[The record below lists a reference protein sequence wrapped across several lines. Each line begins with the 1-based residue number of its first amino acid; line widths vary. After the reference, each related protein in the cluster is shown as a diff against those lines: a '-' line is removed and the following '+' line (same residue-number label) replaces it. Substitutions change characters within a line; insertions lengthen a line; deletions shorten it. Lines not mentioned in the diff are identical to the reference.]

1 MFLTFAGDKIHIM
14 KRILLVIML
23 SFTLISAQSQQ
34 STIPTTNPDTY
45 MKGDMLLSLD
55 IQAVQMAKPVS
66 DAITW
71 EGVPFRA
78 GFEYLFYNKS
88 KIFLSTGLNAKY
100 LRHQPGDGNN
110 YGVFGLAVP
119 INIHFSLVPRLNTY
133 VGYKIGYSF
142 DGYKPASESTIDGYE
157 GMYSDGYL
165 GVRYFLTPNFAIYS
179 ELSADAMRL
188 YGGLSYKF

>member
-1 MFLTFAGDKIHIM
+1 M

-23 SFTLISAQSQQ
+23 SILMISAKSQQ
-34 STIPTTNPDTY
+34 SSIATTNPDTY
-45 MKGDMLLSLD
+45 VKGDMLLSMD
-55 IQAVQMAKPVS
+55 IQAVKMAKPVS

-71 EGVPFRA
+71 EGVPLRA

-88 KIFLSTGLNAKY
+88 NLFLSTGLNAKY

>member
-1 MFLTFAGDKIHIM
+1 M
-14 KRILLVIML
+14 KRLLLIFLL
-23 SFTLISAQSQQ
+23 SFTIISAKSQQ
-34 STIPTTNPDTY
+34 SGIAAANPDTF
-45 MKGDMLLSLD
+45 MKGDMLLSMD

-78 GFEYLFYNKS
+78 GFEYLFFNKS

-100 LRHQPGDGNN
+100 LRHQPGNGNN
-110 YGVFGLAVP
+110 YGVLGLAVP
-119 INIHFSLVPRLNTY
+119 INIHVILIHRLDTY
-133 VGYKIGYSF
+133 LGYKIGYYF
-142 DGYKPASESTIDGYE
+142 DGYKPANESATGSYE

>member
-1 MFLTFAGDKIHIM
+1 
-14 KRILLVIML
+14 ML
-23 SFTLISAQSQQ
+23 SILMISAKSQQ
-34 STIPTTNPDTY
+34 STNAPNNPETY
-45 MKGDMLLSLD
+45 MKGDMLLSMD
-55 IQAVQMAKPVS
+55 IQAVKMAKPVS

-71 EGVPFRA
+71 EGVPLRA

-88 KIFLSTGLNAKY
+88 NLFLSTGLNAKY

-165 GVRYFLTPNFAIYS
+165 GVRFLLTPNFAIYS

>member
-1 MFLTFAGDKIHIM
+1 MKNIIM
-14 KRILLVIML
+14 KRLLLIFLL
-23 SFTLISAQSQQ
+23 SFTMISAKSQQ
-34 STIPTTNPDTY
+34 SSIATTNADTF
-45 MKGDMLLSLD
+45 MKGDMLLSMD

-78 GFEYLFYNKS
+78 GFEYLFFNKS

-100 LRHQPGDGNN
+100 LRHQPGNGNN

-119 INIHFSLVPRLNTY
+119 INIHFILVPRLDTY
-133 VGYKIGYSF
+133 LGYKIGYYF
-142 DGYKPASESTIDGYE
+142 DGYKPEMGSTINGYE

>member
-1 MFLTFAGDKIHIM
+1 M
-14 KRILLVIML
+14 KRLLLVFLL
-23 SFTLISAQSQQ
+23 SVSLISAKSQQ
-34 STIPTTNPDTY
+34 STIADYNPDAF
-45 MKGDMLLSLD
+45 MKGDMLVSID
-55 IQAVQMAKPVS
+55 IQALKIVKPVS
-66 DAITW
+66 DANIW
-71 EGVPFRA
+71 EGVPLRA
-78 GFEYLFYNKS
+78 GFEYLFYNKN
-88 KIFLSTGLNAKY
+88 KLFLSTGLNAKY

-119 INIHFSLVPRLNTY
+119 INIHFFLVPKLNTY

-165 GVRYFLTPNFAIYS
+165 GVRYFLTPHFAVYS

-188 YGGLSYKF
+188 YGGISYKF

>member
-1 MFLTFAGDKIHIM
+1 MI
-14 KRILLVIML
+14 RILLVFML
-23 SFTLISAQSQQ
+23 SFTLISAKSQE
-34 STIPTTNPDTY
+34 STDATNNPDTFI
-45 MKGDMLLSLD
+45 KGDMLLSMD
-55 IQAVQMAKPVS
+55 IQAVKMAKPVS

-88 KIFLSTGLNAKY
+88 KLFLSTGLNAKY
-100 LRHQPGDGNN
+100 LRHQPGNGNN

-119 INIHFSLVPRLNTY
+119 INIHFILVPRLDTY
-133 VGYKIGYSF
+133 LGYKIGYYF
-142 DGYKPASESTIDGYE
+142 DGYKPEMESTINGYE

-165 GVRYFLTPNFAIYS
+165 GIRYFLSPNFAFYT

-188 YGGLSYKF
+188 YGGISYKF